1 MKAIITLKLVF
12 KKGWKAPF
20 FTLWTGQ
27 AFSLLGSQLVGFAL
41 VWYLTDLTGS
51 AKVLVTAAMMEWLPK
66 VILGPLA
73 GALVDRWNRRL
84 VMLSA
89 DSLTAIAT
97 GAIIYLGWSGNLQ
110 LWQIYTLMMVR
121 SIGTSFHFPAMLA
134 STSLMVPEGQLARI
148 QGLNQLLQGLMNIV
162 APLLGA
168 LLISLIP
175 LHGVLAVDIG
185 TAVLAIL
192 ALLIIYIPQPRK
204 EEASES
210 MKTSVWGEMSAGF
223 RYVWNWAGLKK
234 VLVLAVTINL
244 ISMPAIILMPLLV
257 KVEFSGGAMEIAT
270 MQSAWAFGFV
280 IGGLVLSIWGGFRRK
295 IITAT
300 LGMFGSCIG
309 MLLVGIA
316 PGTAFMLAVGGILI
330 AGLMNVLMNGPA
342 FALLQTIV
350 EARMQGRVMSLVIS
364 LANAMT
370 PIGLAFAGPLAEFTG
385 VRAWFIL
392 ASAVFLLAGIYAL
405 VDSDLRNIEGKPRQK
420 ESEGDLSTSSV
431 VST

>member
-1 MKAIITLKLVF
+1 MDAHKTIKQKLTM
-12 KKGWKAPF
+12 GWKAPF

-51 AKVLVTAAMMEWLPK
+51 AKVLATAAMMEWLPK

-84 VMLSA
+84 VMLGA
-89 DSLTAIAT
+89 DSLTALAT

-110 LWQIYTLMMVR
+110 LWQIYVLMLLR
-121 SIGTSFHFPAMLA
+121 SIGASFHFPAMLA
-134 STSLMVPEGQLARI
+134 STSLMVPEDQLARI

-168 LLISLIP
+168 LLINLIP

-185 TAVLAIL
+185 TAAMAIL
-192 ALLIIYIPQPRK
+192 VLLIIHIPQPQK
-204 EEASES
+204 DNASENA
-210 MKTSVWGEMSAGF
+210 KTSVWSEMSAGF
-223 RYVWNWAGLKK
+223 RYVWNWSGLKK

-270 MQSAWAFGFV
+270 MQSAWAIGFV
-280 IGGLVLSIWGGFRRK
+280 IGGLLLSIWGGFRRK
-295 IITAT
+295 ITTAT

-309 MLLVGIA
+309 MLLVGVA
-316 PGTAFMLAVGGILI
+316 PGTTFVLAVGGILI

-350 EARMQGRVMSLVIS
+350 DADMQGRVLSLVIS

-392 ASAVFLLAGIYAL
+392 TSVVFLLAGIYAL
-405 VDSDLRNIEGKPRQK
+405 VDSDLRNIEGDPRQT
-420 ESEGDLSTSSV
+420 ESEVDLPSPRI